1 MIYGIIAAGEGSR
14 LSNEGYEGLKPMVF
28 INGEMM
34 IDRLI
39 NIFLLNQAEA
49 IYVIINENSEDLL
62 AHLNSLEL
70 SVPLNVII
78 KNTRSSLHSFH
89 ELLLA
94 APGIDALCLTTTDT
108 IFDKEEFGQYINDF
122 ISKVD
127 NDGLLA
133 VTSYV
138 DDESPLYINFDSEVK
153 ISQITDQPVSADL
166 FVSGGIYCLRK
177 KALALVP
184 VAIETGVD
192 RMRNF
197 QRLMIANDLVLNAY
211 NFKKIMDVDHVS
223 DIEKAEGFLNEIE
236 Y

>member
-39 NIFLLNQAEA
+39 NVFVLNKAEA
-49 IYVIINENSEDLL
+49 IHVIINENSNDLL
-62 AHLNSLEL
+62 AHLNSLKL
-70 SVPLNVII
+70 AIPLNII
-78 KNTRSSLHSFH
+78 VKNTRSSLHSFH

-94 APGIDALCLTTTDT
+94 APEIDALCLTTTDT
-108 IFDKEEFGQYINDF
+108 IFDKEEFGQYIDNF
-122 ISKVD
+122 TTNTD

-133 VTSYV
+133 VTSYI
-138 DDESPLYINFDSEVK
+138 DDESPLYVNFDEDLR
-153 ISQITDQPVSADL
+153 ISQITDQPVNIDL

-184 VAIETGVD
+184 VAIKTGVD

-197 QRLMIANDLVLNAY
+197 QRLMIANDLILNAY